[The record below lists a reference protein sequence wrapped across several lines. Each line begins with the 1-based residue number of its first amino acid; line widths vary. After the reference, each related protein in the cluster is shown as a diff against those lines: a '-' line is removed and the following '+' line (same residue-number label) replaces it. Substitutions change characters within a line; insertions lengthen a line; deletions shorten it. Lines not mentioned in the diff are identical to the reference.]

1 MRNSRCK
8 SRPSL
13 HDFCAPFKMNLRLL
27 SLLAL
32 TSTAV
37 FAETKPT
44 YTVPIQAK
52 TTEEELKTICLELK
66 KFCLKVGLV
75 SFPHIF
81 PHSFRHLWPHSF
93 RHL

>member
-1 MRNSRCK
+1 MV
-8 SRPSL
+8 
-13 HDFCAPFKMNLRLL
+13 
-27 SLLAL
+27 
-32 TSTAV
+32 AV
-37 FAETKPT
+37 EVAVVAVE
-44 YTVPIQAK
+44 
-52 TTEEELKTICLELK
+52 EEELKTICLELK